1 MNLTNTVVT
10 PNIVSNVLTNKNW
23 SFY

>member
-10 PNIVSNVLTNKNW
+10 PNIVSNVLTNKN
-23 SFY
+23 